1 MRSRGGTWI
10 WILAVGAGLRLV
22 EGLNR
27 TYCIGVREV
36 VWDYAPSGT
45 NLVSGR
51 PVTTDEHA
59 SVFLS
64 QGPHRIGR
72 RYKKVVYLQYTDESY
87 TKEIAKP
94 SWLGFLGPVLK
105 AEVGDSIIIH
115 LKNFASRPYS
125 LHPHG
130 VFYDKLSEGAFYPD
144 KTSERLK
151 LDDAVPPGGT
161 HTYTWTV
168 KPEYAPTKGDAN
180 CLTWIYHSHGD
191 APRDIYSG
199 LIGALLTCKK
209 GSYSTDLRRTDVDK
223 DFILMF
229 SVIDEN
235 QSWYQEENIQSY
247 CTDPAGVDPN
257 DPDFKESNKMH
268 VINGYMFGNLP
279 GIELCLNRTVAWH
292 LFGMGSEVDVHSV
305 HFHGQTL
312 LDRGHRVDVLSLF
325 AASFITANMVPMNTG
340 TWLLA
345 CQVND
350 HLIAGMEAL
359 FQVSSCGVRNVSGSA
374 APPQVRQYFIAAE
387 KVLWN
392 YTPSGLDVSNNV
404 SLTKNGSQSELYFG
418 KSGGRLGG
426 KYWKVQ
432 YVAYTD
438 DTFTQK
444 KKRTGAEVHLGIL
457 GPVMKME
464 VGDILQVSFLNKANR
479 NYSIQAHGLQYKKQ
493 YEGATYQDGNVKK
506 GSQVPPGEKFVYRWQ
521 VTDGPSV
528 NDPPCLSYLYYSSS
542 EAEKDTNSGLFGPLL
557 VCRRGTLNTE
567 VRNRATEREFF
578 LLFSVLDEN
587 LSWYLND
594 NIKTYGNKES
604 DVNNEDFQMS
614 NKMHAVNG
622 FMYGNLPGLDMCKGD
637 RVVWHLLGLGTEVD
651 IHGIYFEGNTFQ
663 LEGLTRDTLTVFPH
677 TMATVTMQPDSA
689 GVFEVNCRVFDH
701 YSSGMRHQY
710 SVRKCEAERKPQTSF
725 AKVVQYFISAE
736 ELEWDFSPSRAWELE
751 KHNTTAENSQG
762 NIYVGKGENRIG
774 SKYKKVV
781 YREYTDATFSTR
793 KARPSVEKHLE
804 IMGPIIRAE
813 VGEKILVTFK
823 NQASRPYS
831 VHAHSVQTNNMHK
844 AAQPGE
850 IMLYEWNVPERS
862 GPGDSDPNCIPF
874 TYYSDVELEKDIIS
888 GLVGPLV
895 ICRKGVLNIAR
906 RRNDVDR
913 EFALLFL
920 IFDENKSWYLKDNVR
935 NYLNNVYV
943 PDDGF
948 VESNRM
954 EFGKNILVMME
965 GETVVWYLLGLGNE
979 IDIHTVHFHGE
990 TFIYKAHRADVY
1002 ELFPGTF
1009 QAVEMVVRN
1018 PGTWLMH
1025 CHLAD
1030 HIHAGMETTYTIK
1043 RNAGTSSHLWSFHWG
1058 CCCHYLSDI
1067 ISLFFIIN

>member
-209 GSYSTDLRRTDVDK
+209 GARTDVDK

-493 YEGATYQDGNVKK
+493 YEG
-506 GSQVPPGEKFVYRWQ
+506 
-521 VTDGPSV
+521 
-528 NDPPCLSYLYYSSS
+528 
-542 EAEKDTNSGLFGPLL
+542 
-557 VCRRGTLNTE
+557 
-567 VRNRATEREFF
+567 FF

-990 TFIYKAHRADVY
+990 TFIYKQAHRADVY

-1043 RNAGTSSHLWSFHWG
+1043 RNAG
-1058 CCCHYLSDI
+1058 
-1067 ISLFFIIN
+1067 